1 MYRFGLLRPHESY
14 MRPWNNNHSDNA
26 LVWPAPSHYLNQCW
40 NIVNWTVG
48 NNLQWNLYRK
58 LYIFIK
64 KKCFWKYRQEV
75 RGHFVSAS
83 MCFKLNHIEWFFFVI
98 VIAISL
104 HNEIQNTDRWRERNY
119 IHSEHEIRLRTNN
132 PLLVDGTMSQQLIDF
147 ILIEL

>member
-26 LVWPAPSHYLNQCW
+26 LVWPAPSHFLNQCW

-48 NNLQWNLYRK
+48 NKLQWNLNRK

-64 KKCFWKYRQEV
+64 KNAFENVV
-75 RGHFVSAS
+75 RKFAVILSRPQCA
-83 MCFKLNHIEWFFFVI
+83 FNWTTLNDFFVI

-104 HNEIQNTDRWRERNY
+104 PNEIQNTDRWHKRNY